1 LQSDSGSQRPKFRGV
16 LHCIR
21 ESSRVD
27 GPSVFF
33 RGLTVNAL
41 RGFPQ
46 SAALF
51 FGYEMS
57 MRAIRAMRGE
67 ESG

>member
-1 LQSDSGSQRPKFRGV
+1 MKYSLVYRLQLNSEKYRGILDCVSTCFRNEGA
-16 LHCIR
+16 R
-21 ESSRVD
+21 
-27 GPSVFF
+27 VFF
-33 RGLTVNAL
+33 RGLTINAL

-57 MRAIRAMRGE
+57 LRLLK
-67 ESG
+67 ES